1 MKKERTFVIDGE
13 KITAEVERDG
23 ENLRITLDGETH
35 TVKIEGDIGPSK
47 TVRSR
52 RGRTGAQ
59 NEASGTIVSS
69 IPGKV
74 VSIDVKVGDRVEGGE
89 TILILEAMKMQN
101 EISSPVSGV
110 VTDIFVEEGQ
120 SIESNFELAS
130 VSKEAHD

>member
-23 ENLRITLDGETH
+23 ENLRITVGGETH
-35 TVKIEGDIGPSK
+35 TVKIEGGIGPSK
-47 TVRSR
+47 PVRSR
-52 RGRTGAQ
+52 RGRPKAQ
-59 NEASGTIVSS
+59 NESSGSIVSS

-74 VSIDVKVGDRVEGGE
+74 VSIDVQVGDNVEEGE

-110 VTDIFVEEGQ
+110 VTNIFVEEGQ
-120 SIESNFELAS
+120 SVESNFELAS
-130 VSKEAHD
+130 VLKEAHD

>member
-23 ENLRITLDGETH
+23 GNLRITLDGETH
-35 TVKIEGDIGPSK
+35 TVKIEGNIGPSK

-52 RGRTGAQ
+52 RGRPGAQ

-74 VSIDVKVGDRVEGGE
+74 VSIDVKVGDRVEEGE

>member
-35 TVKIEGDIGPSK
+35 TVKIEGNIAPSK
-47 TVRSR
+47 TVRGR
-52 RGRTGAQ
+52 RGRPGAQ

-74 VSIDVKVGDRVEGGE
+74 VSIDVKVGDRVEEGE

>member
-23 ENLRITLDGETH
+23 ENLRITVDGEMH

-52 RGRTGAQ
+52 RGRPGAQ
-59 NEASGTIVSS
+59 NEASGSIVSS

-74 VSIDVKVGDRVEGGE
+74 VSIDVKVGDRVEEGE

>member
-35 TVKIEGDIGPSK
+35 TVKIEGNIGPSK

-52 RGRTGAQ
+52 RGRPGAQ

-74 VSIDVKVGDRVEGGE
+74 VSIDVKVGDRVEEGE

>member
-1 MKKERTFVIDGE
+1 MKEERTFIIDGE

-23 ENLRITLDGETH
+23 DNLRITVDGETH
-35 TVKIEGDIGPSK
+35 TVKIEGGARPSK
-47 TVRSR
+47 IVRSR
-52 RGRTGAQ
+52 RGRPGSQ
-59 NEASGTIVSS
+59 NESSGSIFSS

-74 VSIDVKVGDRVEGGE
+74 VSIDVKVGDSVEEGE

-120 SIESNFELAS
+120 SVESNFELAS

>member
-1 MKKERTFVIDGE
+1 MKKERIFVIDGE

-23 ENLRITLDGETH
+23 ENLRITVDGETH

-52 RGRTGAQ
+52 RGRPGAQ
-59 NEASGTIVSS
+59 NEASGSIVSS

-74 VSIDVKVGDRVEGGE
+74 VSIDVKVGDRVEEGE

>member
-23 ENLRITLDGETH
+23 ENLRITVDGETH

-52 RGRTGAQ
+52 RRRPGAQ

-74 VSIDVKVGDRVEGGE
+74 VSIDVKVGDRVEEGE